1 MMNSKILSLNNDL
14 LLANAMPVVTRRTTT
29 SQPTYYSAEAYD
41 DYGVSPLYYS
51 SVFSSLFLFVFF
63 IGVCWL
69 VVASLLGILIPFLLR
84 DKTKTCKFCGAKI
97 PAKDDAFP
105 KNCPKCG
112 AKL

>member
-14 LLANAMPVVTRRTTT
+14 LVANAMPVVSRITTT
-29 SQPTYYSAEAYD
+29 SQPAYYSAEAYD

-51 SVFSSLFLFVFF
+51 SVFSSLFLFIFF
-63 IGVCWL
+63 IEVCWL
-69 VVASLLGILIPFLLR
+69 VVKYLLGIIIAFLLS
-84 DKTKTCKFCGAKI
+84 DKNNTCKFCGAKI
-97 PAKDDAFP
+97 PAEDGALP